1 MSKRPLERSCVDPEK
16 RIEAAAHEV
25 FRELGGAGYNEHV
38 YQHSLRMELEM
49 NGYMAECEVPVP
61 IVYKGK
67 HVGLGKIDLLVD
79 GEIVVEVKAVQKLTP
94 AMEAQ
99 LNAYLR
105 ARSAKLGVL
114 VNFGVVVECRF
125 VKLE

>member
-1 MSKRPLERSCVDPEK
+1 MCTKRPLEPSHGEEE
-16 RIEAAAHEV
+16 IERAAHEV
-25 FRELGGAGYNEHV
+25 FRELGGSGYNEHV
-38 YQHSLRMELEM
+38 YQHALRVELGM
-49 NGYMAECEVPVP
+49 NGNTAECEVPVP
-61 IVYKGK
+61 ILYKGK

-79 GEIVVEVKAVQKLTP
+79 GEVVVEVKSVQKLTST
-94 AMEAQ
+94 MEAQ
-99 LNAYLR
+99 LSAYLR